1 MESNIIFLPIALAV
15 LGLLFMFV
23 KMAWV
28 KKQAAGDEK
37 MQGISKAIK
46 EGALAFLGA
55 EYRLLA
61 IFVVIAS
68 IALYGISLVV
78 ATTSWMI
85 VPAFIFGAI
94 LSALAGNIGMRI
106 ATDSN
111 ARTAEAAKTSLPQA
125 LKVSF
130 SGGTVMGLGVASL
143 AVLGLSLLFL
153 LFLGQ
158 FMGAEGSFYDNMT
171 VVLETLAGFSLG
183 AESIALFCSCG
194 WRYLYQSSRT

>member
-78 ATTSWMI
+78 ETTSWMI
-85 VPAFIFGAI
+85 VPCLYFWRHPFC
-94 LSALAGNIGMRI
+94 LSREYRDENCYRLKCQNRRSSQDQL
-106 ATDSN
+106 T
-111 ARTAEAAKTSLPQA
+111 TST
-125 LKVSF
+125 K
-130 SGGTVMGLGVASL
+130 GV
-143 AVLGLSLLFL
+143 F
-153 LFLGQ
+153 
-158 FMGAEGSFYDNMT
+158 
-171 VVLETLAGFSLG
+171 
-183 AESIALFCSCG
+183 
-194 WRYLYQSSRT
+194 